1 MFRVF
6 DRYLLKEVINGWL
19 AVTLFLWL
27 ILVSNRLV
35 DYLGDAVSGDIPGN
49 LIFKLIGLKMVW
61 YLVHVVPFALALGVV
76 LALGRLYRNNEMTV
90 MSACGVGSW
99 NIYKPRSTSS
109 RMPFGVV
116 MQSLEPMDPRPTTTE
131 LTPLPSLS
139 TFIRTN
145 HWWLHPSVATCLT

>member
-35 DYLGDAVSGDIPGN
+35 GYLGEAVSGDIPAK

-61 YLVHVVPFALALGVV
+61 YLVHVMPFALALGVV
-76 LALGRLYRNNEMTV
+76 IGLGFYLLSQVIGQVGQVLEFNPLLTTLVPGAVFMLFGIRAVRRL
-90 MSACGVGSW
+90 
-99 NIYKPRSTSS
+99 
-109 RMPFGVV
+109 
-116 MQSLEPMDPRPTTTE
+116 
-131 LTPLPSLS
+131 
-139 TFIRTN
+139 
-145 HWWLHPSVATCLT
+145 

>member
-35 DYLGDAVSGDIPGN
+35 RYLGDAVSGDIPADI
-49 LIFKLIGLKMVW
+49 IFRLIGLKMVW

-76 LALGRLYRNNEMTV
+76 LGLGRLDGAGHHALLVR
-90 MSACGVGSW
+90 
-99 NIYKPRSTSS
+99 R
-109 RMPFGVV
+109 
-116 MQSLEPMDPRPTTTE
+116 PMVAA
-131 LTPLPSLS
+131 
-139 TFIRTN
+139 RTRRAS
-145 HWWLHPSVATCLT
+145 HQ